1 MTHEDLAW
9 VQGQLRGCANARRQL
24 RICAECLCLTDDE
37 LLTHLGYKNMAAF
50 RAAHPQSKHPVGPQV
65 ERIYHPVPPD
75 VMLESVLRY
84 YGGERLSTVCSL
96 MGYTQPVTREAIRH
110 RVCSWRKK
118 HPALAAGMPP
128 KRPNTPIKEKTME
141 LNIDATGLPAY
152 AYARSPY
159 TGGIVRIVRGE
170 RALFGINSVDELNAA
185 GVTRAQAAAM
195 YNGAMYGWGTPYS
208 DPSNY
213 SEAGSYVGPDMEDP
227 HGTEC

>member
-37 LLTHLGYKNMAAF
+37 LLTHLGYTSMAAF

-65 ERIYHPVPPD
+65 ERIHHPVPPN

-110 RVCSWRKK
+110 RVC
-118 HPALAAGMPP
+118 
-128 KRPNTPIKEKTME
+128 T
-141 LNIDATGLPAY
+141 
-152 AYARSPY
+152 
-159 TGGIVRIVRGE
+159 
-170 RALFGINSVDELNAA
+170 
-185 GVTRAQAAAM
+185 
-195 YNGAMYGWGTPYS
+195 
-208 DPSNY
+208 
-213 SEAGSYVGPDMEDP
+213 
-227 HGTEC
+227 